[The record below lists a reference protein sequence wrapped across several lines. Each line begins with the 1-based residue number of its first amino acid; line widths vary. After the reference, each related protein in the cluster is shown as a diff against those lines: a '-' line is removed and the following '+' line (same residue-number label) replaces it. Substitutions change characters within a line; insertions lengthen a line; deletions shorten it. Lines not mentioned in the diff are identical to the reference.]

1 MHLIDYYLEY
11 STDQALGNAAWRR
24 IQLPAVSSVEDKVL
38 FDRLLTDP
46 PTTLPIDLDWPL
58 PTELAGKS
66 IHFRLS
72 STDKAGNHQQQV
84 IQVEVPDS
92 VKSTPGGSLAS
103 IDQRLQLYIPPR
115 SLSKDTIV
123 TINSIDKPAA
133 TDSMKLVHLYEIEP
147 ETVIFDARKPA
158 TLQFSYDQLSIPLG
172 QRLAFF
178 KFNQQ
183 EQRWA
188 LVGGMLNPNEETLTT
203 TIQSLGRYAVMEVE
217 NSVASNSSRILTQTL
232 TCQPRVFS
240 PRGNGFRST
249 TTISFE
255 LNEAATGTIKI
266 YNVAGN
272 LVQLM
277 VYEHLFARGR
287 NAIDWDGR
295 DHQGEIVL
303 TGLYIVTVTINGQTE
318 TKVVNVFG

>member
-1 MHLIDYYLEY
+1 M
-11 STDQALGNAAWRR
+11 
-24 IQLPAVSSVEDKVL
+24 
-38 FDRLLTDP
+38 
-46 PTTLPIDLDWPL
+46 
-58 PTELAGKS
+58 
-66 IHFRLS
+66 
-72 STDKAGNHQQQV
+72 
-84 IQVEVPDS
+84 
-92 VKSTPGGSLAS
+92 
-103 IDQRLQLYIPPR
+103 
-115 SLSKDTIV
+115 
-123 TINSIDKPAA
+123 
-133 TDSMKLVHLYEIEP
+133 
-147 ETVIFDARKPA
+147 
-158 TLQFSYDQLSIPLG
+158 QFSYDQLSIPIG
-172 QRLAFF
+172 HRLTFF
-178 KFNQQ
+178 KFNKQ

-188 LVGGMLNPNEETLTT
+188 LVGGMLNPNEKTLTT
-203 TIQSLGRYAVMEVE
+203 TIQSLGRYAVMEVAK
-217 NSVASNSSRILTQTL
+217 SVASNSSRILTQTL
-232 TCQPRVFS
+232 TCQPRFFF

-255 LNEAATGTIKI
+255 LNGAATGTIKI

>member
-1 MHLIDYYLEY
+1 M
-11 STDQALGNAAWRR
+11 
-24 IQLPAVSSVEDKVL
+24 
-38 FDRLLTDP
+38 
-46 PTTLPIDLDWPL
+46 
-58 PTELAGKS
+58 
-66 IHFRLS
+66 
-72 STDKAGNHQQQV
+72 
-84 IQVEVPDS
+84 
-92 VKSTPGGSLAS
+92 
-103 IDQRLQLYIPPR
+103 
-115 SLSKDTIV
+115 
-123 TINSIDKPAA
+123 
-133 TDSMKLVHLYEIEP
+133 
-147 ETVIFDARKPA
+147 
-158 TLQFSYDQLSIPLG
+158 
-172 QRLAFF
+172 
-178 KFNQQ
+178 
-183 EQRWA
+183 
-188 LVGGMLNPNEETLTT
+188 
-203 TIQSLGRYAVMEVE
+203 
-217 NSVASNSSRILTQTL
+217 ASNSSRILTQTL